1 MKRKVIAGM
10 HNMLKV
16 FYDFLAKRSYDFF
29 NSSSLSKGDKFFL
42 NMDSEEDV
50 NVFYTSLDEFLDSQG
65 VKSIYERP
73 TESFKT
79 YQFQIGGN
87 SGLKVVVVN
96 GNSIKPAYMIN
107 LRNRVPDDGVLFV
120 VCSNPI
126 DSISG
131 GAESLSK
138 EGMPF
143 NKGSVTDDIKVQ
155 IDGSSM
161 TNGEKLV
168 LHRAVKELTES
179 DIMNMYSLNDFEY
192 IVEALSKDGL
202 EDDDFYKFGMFSD
215 DVIKTISLSDKKE
228 LESRIDDNRSVFK
241 KIDEIVKYRNSKDGL
256 DGIVIDS
263 IKKRIVNAPEPARWD
278 KGITYKE
285 IEESMRKLKTKTEAI
300 KIARIAVSTNNG
312 SSVTSLT
319 ENVDF
324 FVRYINDKTA
334 GLRKPQILVFNSKI
348 EYPLSVMVELSSVPV
363 QPVISIADDKA
374 GHTAKVSGKKIIIE
388 INKSDFSVN
397 KVAVKAKD
405 HSEKIEISYFV
416 INSDA
421 SWFKDISS
429 HYIIHTKKEKTVPR
443 SLVVLC
449 DEDTV
454 TFNSG
459 KDDVEDLVLTQDLVI
474 DADPEKSTVLTI
486 DDNSFDEKGI
496 ATASVVV
503 DGVSLPVT
511 FMETTPINSSISS
524 VKIEQKLLSSHI
536 SFEYRGNNKLVHG
549 TNEYNTREELK
560 DVIEWESQIVNHNIA
575 YGEVDG
581 DGALTPIDLDVSDT
595 IRDAYN
601 DFISY
606 FKLHNTIPSLAYY
619 NDELSALAEQYI
631 NAVLAELGS
640 IEADTC
646 LSHSAREIMKIGV
659 IKLQANE
666 IIAFSAVHPI
676 NVAHRLTKTKL
687 NGNNDIREDVLRK
700 LSADNLVPFIHD
712 EKGNLYKVQEQTQAI
727 NWIYFS
733 PAEQKRFR
741 GSRNYVVNLV
751 AEKIVDFHNHF
762 KYLFDSI
769 SGTNK
774 IGSGKIIINAINMGD
789 CKNLLMGIL
798 HYFKSNL
805 KDINNILSVVVNVYD
820 DLNSYNA
827 FEILSNSI
835 SFKSLLEDLGF
846 KNSEKDFSINEF
858 LNLVMTKLQYFRKR
872 RNEEK
877 YEYCHLAFI
886 EIDSEQKTGIANKSE
901 IKTGIMLDG
910 LMSGVTSMYYGE
922 SHSYRTGYGSK
933 FNPDINNSPHLIAL
947 AELYNSAMVVFGTE
961 NPYNPKSAI
970 CTSINE
976 QETEMINKTY
986 DAANW
991 VVFVDPKVDLNYFK
1005 NNDKDVMI
1013 IHYSDQH
1020 TTSSGYD
1027 AITVTHKTEQ
1037 YENIL
1042 REFMLKNNISADD
1055 NTVVR
1060 KMIDMFNAVNGDW
1073 LLKLISSKSNFPKEK
1088 ISIQSAIK
1096 LALAFLKTD
1105 NIIWIPISIEEVLRV
1120 SGAIGLAKNDGLF
1133 SAQNLGYKNEV
1144 TSDDLLMFG
1153 VEVADGNV
1161 MVHLYPLEVK
1171 IGYKENNE
1179 VSKAIQQI
1187 HTTRKIFDEKL
1198 TDSEDENVLQTKF
1211 YRNFIAQLAIISA
1224 QKLELYNVW
1233 DNQDWE
1239 RVVGSDIRGKLLND
1253 DFSLSASLR
1262 DKIGEGLV
1270 ISFKD
1275 GAISRSVA
1283 KEDNV
1288 TVIKFLY
1295 SDGIEFITKDV
1306 DEIVDSILKMS
1317 PVKDYIENSLDSS
1330 IIADSTAAPDFLSED
1345 TSCDKEDFVNITDEM
1360 DDDIDT
1366 LFDGDLSDAVSELFE
1381 GIYTA
1386 DDSDEEMV
1394 LDHDSEIEDEQVEV
1408 TSVDSENVD
1417 GMKILFGINEINGQ
1431 ALYWYPNDTSKTMH
1445 PNTGIIGTMGS
1456 GKTQFTKS
1464 LIYQLVREQ
1473 KNNPGGEPLGILIFD
1488 YKGDYN
1494 KNKQDFVDATEA
1506 NVFDVYKLPF
1516 NPFAIVNTDKPLMPV
1531 HIANTFADTIKR
1543 HYNLG
1548 VKQVNALYNCI
1559 EKAYGEFGINSAD
1572 QSTWNKPA
1580 PTFEDVYNIYTESD
1594 FCKDDS
1600 LNAALSKLHNFCVFE
1615 SDTAKT
1621 VPLYDLIN
1629 GVAVI
1634 DLSTCEE
1641 SMQNLI
1647 VALTLDLFYSQMRA
1661 FGHSKNFGKL
1671 RQLTKFVLVDEAD
1684 NFLRAGFPS
1693 VRKILKEGREF
1704 GVGTILSTQFI
1715 DHFDTQDDDFAKYIL
1730 TWIVHKVTDLTPKNI
1745 KNLFNTSSKSEED
1758 ELIST
1763 IQQLNMSYSIV
1774 KMGNTSTAL
1783 HIQDK
1788 PFWKI
1793 IEEQLQQNIL

>member
-10 HNMLKV
+10 QNMLKV
-16 FYDFLAKRSYDFF
+16 FFDFLAKRAYDFF
-29 NSSSLSKGDKFFL
+29 NDSWISKGNKFFL
-42 NMDSEEDV
+42 KLDSKEDV
-50 NVFYTSLDEFLDSQG
+50 NGFYNALDGFLDSQG
-65 VKSIYERP
+65 VRSIYERP
-73 TESFKT
+73 AEFFST
-79 YQFQIGGN
+79 YQFEIGGD

-96 GNSIKPAYMIN
+96 ENSIKPAYIIN
-107 LRNRVPDDGVLFV
+107 LRNTVPYEGVLFA
-120 VCSNPI
+120 VCSEPI
-126 DSISG
+126 ESMSG
-131 GAESLSK
+131 AGENLSK
-138 EGMPF
+138 KGLPF
-143 NKGSVTDDIKVQ
+143 NKDSITNDIKVL
-155 IDGSSM
+155 IDKSSM

-168 LHRAVKELTES
+168 LHHAVKELTEL
-179 DIMNMYSLNDFEY
+179 DIMDMYSLNDFEY
-192 IVEALSKDGL
+192 VVEVLSKGGL

-215 DVIKTISLSDKKE
+215 EEIKTISFTEKKE
-228 LESRIDDNRSVFK
+228 LESRIDENRSIFK
-241 KIDEIVKYRNSKDGL
+241 KIDEIVKYRNLKDGL
-256 DGIVIDS
+256 DGIVAEG

-285 IEESMRKLKTKTEAI
+285 IEESMRKLKTKKEAI
-300 KIARIAVSTNNG
+300 NIERIAVSVNND
-312 SSVTSLT
+312 SVITSLN

-324 FVRYINDKTA
+324 FVTYMDYKAA
-334 GLRKPQILVFNSKI
+334 GLRKPQILIFNSKI
-348 EYPLSVMVELSSVPV
+348 EYPLTITVELSSVPV
-363 QPVISIADDKA
+363 QPEISFADNKA
-374 GHTAKVSGKKIIIE
+374 GHTAKVSGKKVIIE
-388 INKSDFSVN
+388 INRSDYAVN
-397 KVAVKAKD
+397 KVNVKAKD

-429 HYIIHTKKEKTVPR
+429 HYKINAAKTKTAPK
-443 SLVVLC
+443 SLVVHC
-449 DEDTV
+449 DEDTI
-454 TFNSG
+454 TLNSG
-459 KDDVEDLVLTQDLVI
+459 KANSEELVLTQNLVI
-474 DADPEKSTVLTI
+474 NAYPDESIVLKV
-486 DDNSFDEKGI
+486 DDNSFDENGI
-496 ATASVVV
+496 AAASVVA

-511 FMETTPINSSISS
+511 FMETVPINTSITN

-549 TNEYNTREELK
+549 TNEYNTREEFK
-560 DVIEWESQIVNHNIA
+560 GVIEWEAQIVKGNIA
-575 YGEVDG
+575 CGEVDG
-581 DGALTPIDLDVSDT
+581 DGVLIPRDLDLSDT

-601 DFISY
+601 DFIGY

-619 NDELSALAEQYI
+619 NDELRALAERYI
-631 NAVLAELGS
+631 NAVLDELGS
-640 IEADTC
+640 IEEDTC
-646 LSHSAREIMKIGV
+646 LSHLTGEIMKIGV
-659 IKLQANE
+659 ITLKAKE
-666 IIAFSAVHPI
+666 IIAFSSVHPI
-676 NVAHRLTKTKL
+676 NVAHKLTKTKI

-733 PAEQKRFR
+733 PAEQKRFK

-762 KYLFDSI
+762 KYLFDNI

-805 KDINNILSVVVNVYD
+805 KDVNNILSVVVNIYD
-820 DLNSYNA
+820 DINSYNA
-827 FEILSNSI
+827 FEILSNNI
-835 SFKSLLEDLGF
+835 SFKLLLEDIGI
-846 KNSEKDFSINEF
+846 KGDNKDFSVNEF

-872 RNEEK
+872 RSEEK

-886 EIDSEQKTGIANKSE
+886 EMDSEQKTGTANKSE
-901 IKTGIMLDG
+901 IRTGTMLGG

-922 SHSYRTGYGSK
+922 NHSYRTGYGSK
-933 FNPDINNSPHLIAL
+933 FNLNVADDSLIAL
-947 AELYNSAMVVFGTE
+947 AELYNSAMVVFGTD
-961 NPYNPKSAI
+961 NPYNSKLAI

-1027 AITVTHKTEQ
+1027 AITVTRKTAQ

-1096 LALAFLKTD
+1096 LVLAFLKTD
-1105 NIIWIPISIEEVLRV
+1105 DIIWIPISIEEVLRV

-1153 VEVADGNV
+1153 VEVVESNV

-1171 IGYKENNE
+1171 IGYKNNNE
-1179 VSKAIQQI
+1179 VAKAIQQI
-1187 HTTRKIFDEKL
+1187 HTTRAIFDEKL
-1198 TDSEDENVLQTKF
+1198 TDSENDNILQTKF

-1253 DFSLSASLR
+1253 DFSLSTSLR
-1262 DKIGEGLV
+1262 NKIGEGLI

-1275 GAISRSVA
+1275 GALSRSVA

-1306 DEIVDSILKMS
+1306 DEISDSILKMQT
-1317 PVKDYIENSLDSS
+1317 VKDYIDNSLDSS
-1330 IIADSTAAPDFLSED
+1330 VIADSIAAPDFLSED
-1345 TSCDKEDFVNITDEM
+1345 TPCDKGNFVEIVDEM
-1360 DDDIDT
+1360 DDDINT
-1366 LFDGDLSDAVSELFE
+1366 QFDGELSDAISELFE
-1381 GIYTA
+1381 DINTT
-1386 DDSDEEMV
+1386 DDLDEEVV
-1394 LDHDSEIEDEQVEV
+1394 LENSKPEERQGEVLSE
-1408 TSVDSENVD
+1408 DSENAD
-1417 GMKILFGINEINGQ
+1417 GMRILFGTNEINGQ
-1431 ALYWYPNDTSKTMH
+1431 PLYWYPNDTSRTMH

-1494 KNKQDFVDATEA
+1494 KNKQDFIDATGA
-1506 NVFDVYKLPF
+1506 NVYSVYKLPF

-1559 EKAYGEFGINSAD
+1559 EKAYSEFGINSAN

-1621 VPLYDLIN
+1621 EPLYDLIN

-1774 KMGNTSTAL
+1774 KMGNVSTAL

-1793 IEEQLQQNIL
+1793 IEEQLQKNML

>member
-1 MKRKVIAGM
+1 MS
-10 HNMLKV
+10 KV
-16 FYDFLAKRSYDFF
+16 FFDFLAKRSYDFF
-29 NSSSLSKGDKFFL
+29 NNSLISKGDKFFL
-42 NMDSEEDV
+42 SLDSKEDV
-50 NVFYTSLDEFLDSQG
+50 DDFYNALDGFLDSQS

-73 TESFKT
+73 TELFKT
-79 YQFQIGGN
+79 YQFQIGGD
-87 SGLKVVVVN
+87 SRLKVVVVN
-96 GNSIKPAYMIN
+96 ENSIKPAYMIN
-107 LRNRVPDDGVLFV
+107 LRNRVPDEGVLFA

-126 DSISG
+126 DSIRG
-131 GAESLSK
+131 GAENLSK

-143 NKGSVTDDIKVQ
+143 NKSSVTDDIKVQ
-155 IDGSSM
+155 IDHSAM
-161 TNGEKLV
+161 TNGEKSV
-168 LHRAVKELTES
+168 LHHALKELTES
-179 DIMNMYSLNDFEY
+179 DIMDMYSLNDFEY
-192 IVEALSKDGL
+192 IVEALSKDGI
-202 EDDDFYKFGMFSD
+202 EDDDFYKFGLFFD
-215 DVIKTISLSDKKE
+215 EEIKTISLLEKKE
-228 LESRIDDNRSVFK
+228 LEIRIDENRSIFK
-241 KIDEIVKYRNSKDGL
+241 KIDEIVKYRNSKEGL
-256 DGIVIDS
+256 DGVVTDG
-263 IKKRIVNAPEPARWD
+263 IKKRIVNAPDPARWD

-285 IEESMRKLKTKTEAI
+285 IEESTRKLKTKTEAL
-300 KIARIAVSTNNG
+300 KIIRIAVSVNN
-312 SSVTSLT
+312 TSLN

-324 FVRYINDKTA
+324 FVKYINDKAA
-334 GLRKPQILVFNSKI
+334 GLRKPQILIFNSRV
-348 EYPLSVMVELSSVPV
+348 EYPLTITVELSSVPI
-363 QPVISIADDKA
+363 QPEISYTDNKT
-374 GHTAKVSGKKIIIE
+374 GHTAKVSGKKVIVE
-388 INKSDFSVN
+388 MDKSDFAAN
-397 KVAVKAKD
+397 KVTVKAKD

-421 SWFKDISS
+421 GWFRDISS
-429 HYIIHTKKEKTVPR
+429 HYIINAKKSKTAPK

-454 TFNSG
+454 TLNSG
-459 KDDVEDLVLTQDLVI
+459 KDELEELVLTQDMTI
-474 DADPEKSTVLTI
+474 DADPDKTIVLTI

-496 ATASVVV
+496 AASTVVA

-511 FMETTPINSSISS
+511 FMVTTPTNSSIAS

-560 DVIEWESQIVNHNIA
+560 DVIEWESKIINENIA

-581 DGALTPIDLDVSDT
+581 DGILTPCDLDLSDT

-601 DFISY
+601 GFIGY

-619 NDELSALAEQYI
+619 NDELIALAERYI
-631 NAVLAELGS
+631 NSVLNELGI
-640 IEADTC
+640 IEEDTC
-646 LSHSAREIMKIGV
+646 LTHLTGEIMKIGV
-659 IKLQANE
+659 ITLKSKE

-676 NVAHRLTKTKL
+676 NVAHKLEKTKR

-733 PAEQKRFR
+733 PAEQKRFK

-762 KYLFDSI
+762 KYLFDNI
-769 SGTNK
+769 SGNNK

-789 CKNLLMGIL
+789 CKNLLIGIL
-798 HYFKSNL
+798 HYLKSNL
-805 KDINNILSVVVNVYD
+805 KNINNALSVVVNIYD
-820 DLNSYNA
+820 DINSYNA
-827 FEILSNSI
+827 FEILSNNASL
-835 SFKSLLEDLGF
+835 KLLLEDIGF
-846 KNSEKDFSINEF
+846 KRNDNDFSVNEF

-872 RNEEK
+872 KNDEK

-886 EIDSEQKTGIANKSE
+886 EMDSEQKIGTANKGE
-901 IKTGIMLDG
+901 IRTGTMLNG

-922 SHSYRTGYGSK
+922 NHSYRTGYGSK
-933 FNPDINNSPHLIAL
+933 FNPGVTERTNLISL
-947 AELYNSAMVVFGTE
+947 AELYNSVMVVYGTD
-961 NPYNPKSAI
+961 NPYNSKWAI

-1027 AITVTHKTEQ
+1027 AITVTRKTEQ

-1042 REFMLKNNISADD
+1042 REFMLKNNVSADD
-1055 NTVVR
+1055 NSAVR
-1060 KMIDMFNAVNGDW
+1060 KMIDMFNAINGDW

-1096 LALAFLKTD
+1096 LALAFLKSD
-1105 NIIWIPISIEEVLRV
+1105 NIIWIPISIEEILRV
-1120 SGAIGLAKNDGLF
+1120 SSAIGLAKNDGLF

-1153 VEVADGNV
+1153 VEVVEGKV

-1171 IGYKENNE
+1171 IGYKDNDE

-1187 HTTRKIFDEKL
+1187 HNTRKIFDEKL
-1198 TDSEDENVLQTKF
+1198 TDSEDENILQTKF

-1239 RVVGSDIRGKLLND
+1239 RVVGSDVRGKLLND
-1253 DFSLSASLR
+1253 DFSLSTSLR
-1262 DKIGEGLV
+1262 NKIGEGLI
-1270 ISFKD
+1270 ISFKN
-1275 GAISRSVA
+1275 GALLRSVA

-1306 DEIVDSILKMS
+1306 DEISDSILKIQT
-1317 PVKDYIENSLDSS
+1317 VKNYIDNLFDGSV
-1330 IIADSTAAPDFLSED
+1330 IADSIVETDFLSED
-1345 TSCDKEDFVNITDEM
+1345 TPCDKEDCVELFNEI
-1360 DDDIDT
+1360 DDDINT
-1366 LFDGDLSDAVSELFE
+1366 QFDSELPDSITNFF
-1381 GIYTA
+1381 
-1386 DDSDEEMV
+1386 DDVEEITSDNSSKIEEQ
-1394 LDHDSEIEDEQVEV
+1394 QVES
-1408 TSVDSENVD
+1408 TTTLSKNTN
-1417 GMKILFGINEINGQ
+1417 GMKILFGTNELNGQ
-1431 ALYWYPNDTSKTMH
+1431 PLYWYPNDTSKTMH

-1464 LIYQLVREQ
+1464 LIYQLVVEQ
-1473 KNNPGGEPLGILIFD
+1473 KNNPGGDPLGILIFD

-1494 KNKQDFVDATEA
+1494 KNKKDFVDSVEA
-1506 NVFDVYKLPF
+1506 NVYDVYKLPF
-1516 NPFAIVNTDKPLMPV
+1516 NPFVIVGTDKPLMPV

-1559 EKAYGEFGINSAD
+1559 EKAYSEFGINSAD
-1572 QSTWNKPA
+1572 PSTWNKSA
-1580 PTFEDVYNIYTESD
+1580 PTFEDIYKIYTESD

-1629 GVAVI
+1629 GVTVI

-1671 RQLTKFVLVDEAD
+1671 RQLTKFILVDEAD

-1758 ELIST
+1758 ELITT
-1763 IQQLNMSYSIV
+1763 IQQLNMSHSIV
-1774 KMGNTSTAL
+1774 KMGNASTAL
-1783 HIQDK
+1783 HVQDK

-1793 IEEQLQQNIL
+1793 IEEQLQMSML

>member
-16 FYDFLAKRSYDFF
+16 FFDFLAKRSYDFF
-29 NSSSLSKGDKFFL
+29 NNSLISKGDKFFL
-42 NMDSEEDV
+42 NLDSKDDV
-50 NVFYTSLDEFLDSQG
+50 NGFYNALDEFLGSWG
-65 VKSIYERP
+65 VKSVYKRP
-73 TESFKT
+73 EEFFET
-79 YQFQIGGN
+79 YQFQIGGDP
-87 SGLKVVVVN
+87 GLMVVVVN
-96 GNSIKPAYMIN
+96 ENHIKPAYMIN
-107 LRNRVPDDGVLFV
+107 LRNRVPDEGVLFV

-126 DSISG
+126 DSIRG

-143 NKGSVTDDIKVQ
+143 NKGSVTADIKTQ
-155 IDGSSM
+155 IDNSSM
-161 TNGEKLV
+161 TSGEKLV
-168 LHRAVKELTES
+168 LCHAVKELINS
-179 DIMNMYSLNDFEY
+179 DAMDMYSLNDFEY
-192 IVEALSKDGL
+192 IVEALSKGGL

-215 DVIKTISLSDKKE
+215 EEIKTISFSEKKE

-241 KIDEIVKYRNSKDGL
+241 KIDEIVKYRNSKEGL
-256 DGIVIDS
+256 DGIVTDD
-263 IKKRIVNAPEPARWD
+263 IKKRIYNAPDPARWD

-285 IEESMRKLKTKTEAI
+285 IEDSLRKLKTKTDAI
-300 KIARIAVSTNNG
+300 KIARIAVSANNDSG
-312 SSVTSLT
+312 ITFLN

-324 FVRYINDKTA
+324 FVRYINDKAA
-334 GLRKPQILVFNSKI
+334 GLRKPQILIFNNRI
-348 EYPLSVMVELSSVPV
+348 EYPLSVMVELSAVPV
-363 QPVISIADDKA
+363 QPEISFADNKA
-374 GHTAKVSGKKIIIE
+374 GHIAKISGKKVIVE
-388 INKSDFSVN
+388 ICKSDFAVN
-397 KVAVKAKD
+397 KVTVKAKE

-421 SWFKDISS
+421 GWFKDISS
-429 HYIIHTKKEKTVPR
+429 HYIINASKTKIAPK

-449 DEDTV
+449 DEDIV
-454 TFNSG
+454 TLNSG
-459 KDDVEDLVLTQDLVI
+459 KDDLEELVLAQDLVI
-474 DADPEKSTVLTI
+474 DADPDKTTALTI
-486 DDNSFDEKGI
+486 DNNSFDEKGI
-496 ATASVVV
+496 ATVSIVA

-511 FMETTPINSSISS
+511 FMETTPINSSITS

-549 TNEYNTREELK
+549 TSEYNTREELK
-560 DVIEWESQIVNHNIA
+560 DVIEWESQIVNGNIA
-575 YGEVDG
+575 CGVVDG
-581 DGALTPIDLDVSDT
+581 DGVLTPRDLDLSDN
-595 IRDAYN
+595 IRNAYN
-601 DFISY
+601 DFIGY
-606 FKLHNTIPSLAYY
+606 FKSHNTIPSLAYY
-619 NDELSALAEQYI
+619 NDELRALAEHYV
-631 NAVLAELGS
+631 NAVLDELGF
-640 IEADTC
+640 IEEDTC
-646 LSHSAREIMKIGV
+646 LSHLTAEIMKLGV
-659 IKLQANE
+659 ITLKANE
-666 IIAFSAVHPI
+666 IIAFSSVHPI
-676 NVAHRLTKTKL
+676 NVAHKLTKTKM
-687 NGNNDIREDVLRK
+687 NGDNDIREDVLRK
-700 LSADNLVPFIHD
+700 FSADNLVPFIHD
-712 EKGNLYKVQEQTQAI
+712 EKGNLYKVREQTQAI
-727 NWIYFS
+727 NWVYFS
-733 PAEQKRFR
+733 PAEQKRFK

-805 KDINNILSVVVNVYD
+805 KDINNILSVVVNIYD
-820 DLNSYNA
+820 DINSYNA

-835 SFKSLLEDLGF
+835 SFKSLLEDIGS
-846 KNSEKDFSINEF
+846 KSSEKDFSVNEF
-858 LNLVMTKLQYFRKR
+858 SNLVMTKLQYFRKR
-872 RNEEK
+872 KSEEK

-886 EIDSEQKTGIANKSE
+886 EMDSEQKTGTANKSE
-901 IKTGIMLDG
+901 IKTGTMLDG

-922 SHSYRTGYGSK
+922 NHSYRTGYGSK
-933 FNPDINNSPHLIAL
+933 FNPDITDGSHLIAL
-947 AELYNSAMVVFGTE
+947 AELYNSAMVVFGTA
-961 NPYNPKSAI
+961 NPYNSKLAV

-1027 AITVTHKTEQ
+1027 AITVTRKTEQ

-1055 NTVVR
+1055 NTAVR
-1060 KMIDMFNAVNGDW
+1060 KLIDMFNAVNGDW

-1096 LALAFLKTD
+1096 LALAFLKKD

-1120 SGAIGLAKNDGLF
+1120 SGSIGLAKNDGLF

-1153 VEVADGNV
+1153 VEAADGNV

-1171 IGYKENNE
+1171 IGYKDNNE

-1187 HTTRKIFDEKL
+1187 HNTRKIFDEKL
-1198 TDSEDENVLQTKF
+1198 TNSDDENILQTKF

-1253 DFSLSASLR
+1253 DFSLSTSLR
-1262 DKIGEGLV
+1262 NKIGEGLI
-1270 ISFKD
+1270 ISFKN
-1275 GAISRSVA
+1275 GALSRNVA

-1306 DEIVDSILKMS
+1306 DEISESILKMHT
-1317 PVKDYIENSLDSS
+1317 VKDYIDNSLDSCV
-1330 IIADSTAAPDFLSED
+1330 IADSISAPDFLPED
-1345 TSCDKEDFVNITDEM
+1345 IPCDKGNFVEIA
-1360 DDDIDT
+1360 DDINT
-1366 LFDGDLSDAVSELFE
+1366 QFDGELSDVISELFE
-1381 GIYTA
+1381 DINTA
-1386 DDSDEEMV
+1386 GDLDEDFVPENAKP
-1394 LDHDSEIEDEQVEV
+1394 EERQVEPLAG
-1408 TSVDSENVD
+1408 DPGNAD
-1417 GMKILFGINEINGQ
+1417 GMRILFGTNEINGQ
-1431 ALYWYPNDTSKTMH
+1431 PLYWYPNDTSRTMH

-1494 KNKQDFVDATEA
+1494 KNKQDFVDATGA
-1506 NVFDVYKLPF
+1506 NVYSVYQLPF

-1531 HIANTFADTIKR
+1531 HIANTFADTLKR

-1548 VKQVNALYNCI
+1548 VKQVNALNNCI
-1559 EKAYGEFGINSAD
+1559 EKAYSEFGIDSAD

-1580 PTFEDVYNIYTESD
+1580 PTFEDVYKIYTESE

-1600 LNAALSKLHNFCVFE
+1600 LNAALSKLHTFRVFE

-1621 VPLYDLIN
+1621 ESLYDLIN

-1634 DLSTCEE
+1634 DLSTCES
-1641 SMQNLI
+1641 SMQNLV

-1671 RQLTKFVLVDEAD
+1671 RQLTKFILVDEAD

-1693 VRKILKEGREF
+1693 VRNILKEGREF

-1774 KMGNTSTAL
+1774 KMGNASTAL
-1783 HIQDK
+1783 PVKDK

-1793 IEEQLQQNIL
+1793 IEEQLQNNTV

>member
-1 MKRKVIAGM
+1 
-10 HNMLKV
+10 MLKV
-16 FYDFLAKRSYDFF
+16 FFDFLAKRSYDFF
-29 NSSSLSKGDKFFL
+29 NNSLISKGDKFFL
-42 NMDSEEDV
+42 NLDSKEDV
-50 NVFYTSLDEFLDSQG
+50 DGFYNALDKFLDSQG
-65 VKSIYERP
+65 VKSTYERHA
-73 TESFKT
+73 ESFKT
-79 YQFQIGGN
+79 YQFQIGGVP
-87 SGLKVVVVN
+87 GLKVVVVN
-96 GNSIKPAYMIN
+96 ENNIKPAYMVN
-107 LRNRVPDDGVLFV
+107 LRNRVPYEGVLFV
-120 VCSNPI
+120 VCSDPI

-143 NKGSVTDDIKVQ
+143 NKGSVTDYIKAQ
-155 IDGSSM
+155 IDNSSM
-161 TNGEKLV
+161 TNGEKLL
-168 LHRAVKELTES
+168 LHHAVKEFTES
-179 DIMNMYSLNDFEY
+179 DIMDMYSLNDFEY
-192 IVEALSKDGL
+192 VVEALSKGEL

-215 DVIKTISLSDKKE
+215 EEIKTISFSGKKE
-228 LESRIDDNRSVFK
+228 IESRIDDNRAIFK
-241 KIDEIVKYRNSKDGL
+241 KIDEIVKYRNSKEGL
-256 DGIVIDS
+256 DGIVTES
-263 IKKRIVNAPEPARWD
+263 IKKRIVNAPDPARWD

-285 IEESMRKLKTKTEAI
+285 IEESMRKLKTKTETI
-300 KIARIAVSTNNG
+300 KIARITVSVNN
-312 SSVTSLT
+312 SSVITSLN

-324 FVRYINDKTA
+324 FVRYINDKAA
-334 GLRKPQILVFNSKI
+334 GLRKPQILIFNNRI
-348 EYPLSVMVELSSVPV
+348 EYPLSIMVELSGMPV
-363 QPVISIADDKA
+363 QPEISFADNKA
-374 GHTAKVSGKKIIIE
+374 GHTAKVSGKKVIVE
-388 INKSDFSVN
+388 INKSDFAVN
-397 KVAVKAKD
+397 KVTVKAKE

-429 HYIIHTKKEKTVPR
+429 HYIINAAKTRTAPK
-443 SLVVLC
+443 SLVILC
-449 DEDTV
+449 DEDRV
-454 TFNSG
+454 TLNSG
-459 KDDVEDLVLTQDLVI
+459 KDDLEERTLMQDLTI
-474 DADPEKSTVLTI
+474 DADPDKSIVLTI

-496 ATASVVV
+496 ATASVVAG
-503 DGVSLPVT
+503 GVSLPVT
-511 FMETTPINSSISS
+511 FMETTPINSSITSL
-524 VKIEQKLLSSHI
+524 KIEQKLLSSHI

-560 DVIEWESQIVNHNIA
+560 DVIEWESQIVNGNIA
-575 YGEVDG
+575 CGEVDR
-581 DGALTPIDLDVSDT
+581 DGVLTPRDLDLSDT

-601 DFISY
+601 DFIGY
-606 FKLHNTIPSLAYY
+606 FKSHNTIPSLAYY
-619 NDELSALAEQYI
+619 NDELMALAENYV
-631 NAVLAELGS
+631 NAVLDELRS
-640 IEADTC
+640 INEDTC
-646 LSHSAREIMKIGV
+646 LSHLTVEIMKLGV
-659 IKLQANE
+659 ITLKASG
-666 IIAFSAVHPI
+666 IIAFSSVHPI
-676 NVAHRLTKTKL
+676 NVAHKLTKTKM
-687 NGNNDIREDVLRK
+687 NGSNDIREDVLKK

-712 EKGNLYKVQEQTQAI
+712 ENGNLYKVQEQTKVI
-727 NWIYFS
+727 NWTHFS
-733 PAEQKRFR
+733 PAAQKRFK

-751 AEKIVDFHNHF
+751 AEKIVEFHDHF

-789 CKNLLMGIL
+789 CRNLLMGIL

-805 KDINNILSVVVNVYD
+805 KDINNILSVVVNIYD
-820 DLNSYNA
+820 DINSYNA

-835 SFKSLLEDLGF
+835 SFKSLLEDIGS
-846 KNSEKDFSINEF
+846 KSSEKDFSVNEF
-858 LNLVMTKLQYFRKR
+858 SNLVMTKLQYFRKR
-872 RNEEK
+872 KSEEK

-886 EIDSEQKTGIANKSE
+886 EMDSEQKTGTANKSE
-901 IKTGIMLDG
+901 IKTGTMLDG

-922 SHSYRTGYGSK
+922 NHSYRTGYGSK
-933 FNPDINNSPHLIAL
+933 FNPDITDGSHLIAL
-947 AELYNSAMVVFGTE
+947 AELYNSAMVVFGTA
-961 NPYNPKSAI
+961 NPYNSKLAV

-1013 IHYSDQH
+1013 IHYHDQH

-1027 AITVTHKTEQ
+1027 AITVTRKTEQ

-1042 REFMLKNNISADD
+1042 REFMLKNNISAND
-1055 NTVVR
+1055 NTAVR
-1060 KMIDMFNAVNGDW
+1060 KLIDMFNAVNGDW

-1096 LALAFLKTD
+1096 LALAFLKND

-1133 SAQNLGYKNEV
+1133 SARNLGYKNEV

-1153 VEVADGNV
+1153 VEIADGNV

-1171 IGYKENNE
+1171 IGYKDNNE

-1187 HTTRKIFDEKL
+1187 HNTRKIFDEKL
-1198 TDSEDENVLQTKF
+1198 TDSEDENILQTKF

-1262 DKIGEGLV
+1262 NKIGEGLI

-1275 GAISRSVA
+1275 GALSRNVA

-1306 DEIVDSILKMS
+1306 DEISDSILKMQT
-1317 PVKDYIENSLDSS
+1317 VKDYINNSCCV
-1330 IIADSTAAPDFLSED
+1330 IADSVAAPDFQSGD
-1345 TSCDKEDFVNITDEM
+1345 IPCDKGNFDEIV
-1360 DDDIDT
+1360 DETGDDINT
-1366 LFDGDLSDAVSELFE
+1366 QFDGELSDDISELFE
-1381 GIYTA
+1381 DINTTG
-1386 DDSDEEMV
+1386 DLDEAVV
-1394 LDHDSEIEDEQVEV
+1394 LENSKPEGQQVEV
-1408 TSVDSENVD
+1408 FAEDSENAD
-1417 GMKILFGINEINGQ
+1417 GMRILFGTNEINGQ
-1431 ALYWYPNDTSKTMH
+1431 PLYWYPNDTSRTMH

-1494 KNKQDFVDATEA
+1494 KNKQDFIDATGA
-1506 NVFDVYKLPF
+1506 NVYSVYKLPF
-1516 NPFAIVNTDKPLMPV
+1516 NPFAIVNADKPLMPV

-1548 VKQVNALYNCI
+1548 VKQVNALHNCI
-1559 EKAYGEFGINSAD
+1559 EKAYSEFGIDRAD

-1580 PTFEDVYNIYTESD
+1580 PTFEDVYNIYMGSD

-1621 VPLYDLIN
+1621 ESLYDLIN

-1730 TWIVHKVTDLTPKNI
+1730 TWIVHKVPDLTHKNI
-1745 KNLFNTSSKSEED
+1745 KNLFNTSSRSEEN

-1763 IQQLNMSYSIV
+1763 IQQLNKSYSIV

-1783 HIQDK
+1783 YIQDK

-1793 IEEQLQQNIL
+1793 IEEQLQKSIL